1 MALGLKPGSVV
12 IECGTGS
19 ASFSHHI
26 LRAIAPHGHLYTFEF
41 HKERAEA
48 ACKEL
53 RSHGLGHDLVDVIA
67 EVDVTVNGFGSQNRL
82 VSAVFLDLPN
92 PWSAIVHA
100 KKTLSP
106 QVSFVDNFKGGR
118 ICTFSPCIEQVQKAV
133 SELRSSNFTG

>member
-1 MALGLKPGSVV
+1 MGWATTWSMLSLVTAMAYYFV
-12 IECGTGS
+12 
-19 ASFSHHI
+19 
-26 LRAIAPHGHLYTFEF
+26 
-41 HKERAEA
+41 
-48 ACKEL
+48 
-53 RSHGLGHDLVDVIA
+53 